1 MSIIIFLLGTIIG
14 SFLNVCIYRIPR
26 EESIVFPGS
35 HCLSCSTPLKWYDL
49 IPILSFLQLR
59 GKCRYCGEKISPR
72 YPIVELLNGIIYL
85 LLYAKVGLGIDFIYY
100 SFLMSILTIIFFI
113 DIDHQIIPNTLV
125 LLILIWDIIYKFINF
140 LIYNLP
146 LNLIN
151 HLLGLIVGFILFLL
165 IFILSK
171 GGMGGGDV
179 KLMGVFG
186 FVLGIPRIF
195 LNIFLSFVVGGIISI
210 FLLAFKIKKR
220 KDPIAFGPFLI
231 LGFLVSLFWGYEIID
246 WYLFNSL

>member
-1 MSIIIFLLGTIIG
+1 MSIFIFLLGTIIG
-14 SFLNVCIYRIPR
+14 SFLNVCIYRIPNNK
-26 EESIVFPGS
+26 SIVYPGS
-35 HCLSCSTPLKWYDL
+35 RCPACSTPLKWYDL
-49 IPILSFLQLR
+49 VPILSFLQLK
-59 GKCRYCGEKISPR
+59 GKCRYCREKISPR
-72 YPIVELLNGIIYL
+72 YPIVELLSGTIYL
-85 LLYAKVGLGIDFIYY
+85 FLYIKSGLGINFIYY
-100 SFLMSILTIIFFI
+100 GFLISILIIITFI
-113 DIDHQIIPNTLV
+113 DVDYQIIPNTLT
-125 LLILIWDIIYKFINF
+125 LLIFILDILYKFMNF

-186 FVLGIPRIF
+186 FTLGIPRIF
-195 LNIFLSFVVGGIISI
+195 LNIFLSFVLGGIISI

-231 LGFLVSLFWGYEIID
+231 IGFLVSLFWGYEIID

>member
-72 YPIVELLNGIIYL
+72 YPFVELLNGIIYL

-186 FVLGIPRIF
+186 FTLGIPRIF
-195 LNIFLSFVVGGIISI
+195 LNIFLSFVLGGIISI

-231 LGFLVSLFWGYEIID
+231 IGFLVSLFWGYEIID